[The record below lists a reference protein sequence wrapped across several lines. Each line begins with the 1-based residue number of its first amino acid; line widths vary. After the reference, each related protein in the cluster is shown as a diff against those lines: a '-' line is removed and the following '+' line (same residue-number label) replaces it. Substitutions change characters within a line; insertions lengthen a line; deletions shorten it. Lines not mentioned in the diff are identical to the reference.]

1 MQHIM
6 VLVMAQLKNEWSQK
20 RHQSLLAPVLWS
32 HTGLTRY
39 CTVKYSSCIADI
51 ATGAGCPTK
60 PFEGFMTLPSENSA
74 AFASCFI
81 FQLYPTIWANH
92 RVSHSLIQTHLGCFS
107 PQLPVTFFCVSHK
120 HHLTSVNYIIL
131 HHNLEYHKIS
141 QILKEHFGVQVPI
154 IFPQSPRNASASLS
168 LLITVA
174 PCAPLPA
181 AKPLVPDLLSLACGG
196 RRGRKGH

>member
-1 MQHIM
+1 VQDVQQSPSKDSWHCHLKIPQHLP
-6 VLVMAQLKNEWSQK
+6 LVSSFNYIELSGPIIVFPTAWS
-20 RHQSLLAPVLWS
+20 
-32 HTGLTRY
+32 
-39 CTVKYSSCIADI
+39 
-51 ATGAGCPTK
+51 K
-60 PFEGFMTLPSENSA
+60 PIWDASPLNS
-74 AFASCFI
+74 
-81 FQLYPTIWANH
+81 PW
-92 RVSHSLIQTHLGCFS
+92 R
-107 PQLPVTFFCVSHK
+107 FFCVSHK

-196 RRGRKGH
+196 RRGRKGHWSLCLNVFKCFFFNVLKYV